1 MTGID
6 RSVVGRMWSSTDR
19 FAPGGR
25 RGRGRPG
32 RAQPDFDSAALFAR
46 GDTCEAAN
54 LVQGICVRARSA
66 TATALLPL
74 GLPLRLVLSGD
85 AKDPPDLWVKLSGDY
100 SIASSSPCD
109 VTHRKEA

>member
-1 MTGID
+1 MH
-6 RSVVGRMWSSTDR
+6 
-19 FAPGGR
+19 
-25 RGRGRPG
+25 
-32 RAQPDFDSAALFAR
+32 
-46 GDTCEAAN
+46 
-54 LVQGICVRARSA
+54 
-66 TATALLPL
+66 ATALLPL